1 MFVMNNKIMNID
13 EIVSLIKPLVEKY
26 KIEKVYLFGSYA
38 REEADEE
45 SDLDFLVYGGIDF
58 KPVSIF
64 AFAEEIRNITNKNVD
79 AFEIREINT
88 DSEFYNEILRER
100 RLIA

>member
-1 MFVMNNKIMNID
+1 MNNKIMNID

-45 SDLDFLVYGGIDF
+45 ISPKTID
-58 KPVSIF
+58 KMGD
-64 AFAEEIRNITNKNVD
+64 K
-79 AFEIREINT
+79 
-88 DSEFYNEILRER
+88 
-100 RLIA
+100 